1 MRKFTNNEIA
11 EIRKNINNGMIYV
24 PVQKNGKAFGGAIF
38 HSPYPSKF
46 ITWRYYG
53 QSAIKDTNK
62 QLRWLLETIF
72 DDCEDI
78 TEAVWNEYLIDYI
91 PLKDELVLDRERQ
104 PHMKLENI
112 KIEGRIGTWYE
123 IDDMQVGNDYYKL
136 FESCVYGDEAG
147 AILVKLP
154 QEKFEI
160 KDHVTRFSS
169 EKVYFIPKECEV
181 AETWDDIETALEDE
195 GIL

>member
-11 EIRKNINNGMIYV
+11 EIRKNINNGTIYV

-53 QSAIKDTNK
+53 QSAIKDTDK
-62 QLRWLLETIF
+62 QLRWLLENIF

-78 TEAVWNEYLIDYI
+78 TEAVWNDYLVDYV

-112 KIEGRIGTWYE
+112 KIEERIGTWYD
-123 IDDMQVGNDYYKL
+123 IDHLTHNGVTYVL
-136 FESCVYGDEAG
+136 FESEIWGGDAP
-147 AILVKLP
+147 AVV
-154 QEKFEI
+154 I
-160 KDHVTRFSS
+160 KYTDDRTRKG
-169 EKVYFIPKECEV
+169 EIPKDCEIC
-181 AETWDDIETALEDE
+181 ETFDSIDIALEDAE
-195 GIL
+195 IL

>member
-11 EIRKNINNGMIYV
+11 EIRRNINNGTIYV

-46 ITWRYYG
+46 ISWRYYG
-53 QSAIKDTNK
+53 QSAIKDTDE
-62 QLRWLLETIF
+62 QLRWLLENIF

-78 TEAVWNEYLIDYI
+78 TEAVWNDYLVDYV

-112 KIEGRIGTWYE
+112 KIEGRIGTWYD
-123 IDDMQVGNDYYKL
+123 IDHLTHNGVTYVL
-136 FESCVYGDEAG
+136 FESEIWGGDAEA
-147 AILVKLP
+147 VV
-154 QEKFEI
+154 I
-160 KDHVTRFSS
+160 KYIDERTNKG
-169 EKVYFIPKECEV
+169 EIPKSYEMC
-181 AETWDDIETALEDE
+181 TTMDDIETALEDE
-195 GIL
+195 EIL